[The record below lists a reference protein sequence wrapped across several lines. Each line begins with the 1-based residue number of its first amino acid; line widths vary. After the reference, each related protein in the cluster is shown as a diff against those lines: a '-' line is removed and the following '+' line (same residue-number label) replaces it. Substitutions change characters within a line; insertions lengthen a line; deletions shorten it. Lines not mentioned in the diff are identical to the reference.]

1 MNFAVQ
7 AAQAEGNVAVID
19 LDIAN
24 PYFRS
29 RESEKNL
36 KNHGVRLISNAYG
49 YDITADLPSLS
60 AAVKSFL
67 GDKDYYCIVDAGG
80 NDSGARVLA
89 QYKNELNESA
99 AYFYMVVN
107 VYRPETDTVSKIIGM
122 IHSIEAET
130 GKQID
135 GLINNS
141 NLLRETKSINILH
154 GFEILNR
161 VSSKTGIPIVANCA
175 EERFAEELYGCGYEV
190 VPISLYMRPRWLD
203 M

>member
-1 MNFAVQ
+1 MNLAVR
-7 AAQAEGNVAVID
+7 AARTEGNVAVID

-29 RESEKNL
+29 RESEKKLND
-36 KNHGVRLISNAYG
+36 HGVRLVSNAYG

-67 GDKDYYCIVDAGG
+67 GNKDYHCIVDAGG
-80 NDSGARVLA
+80 NDSGARVLT

-99 AYFYMVVN
+99 ACFYMVVN
-107 VYRPETDTVSKIIGM
+107 VYRPETDTAGKVIGM
-122 IHSIEAET
+122 IHRVEAET

-141 NLLRETKSINILH
+141 NLLRETESIDILR
-154 GFEILNR
+154 GFGILDK

-175 EERFAEELYGCGYEV
+175 EERFAGELYGCGCEV